1 MTLPDTMLN
10 KNPHCFIGMIRL
22 RDSKGLTS
30 FVTGTLISS
39 NLVLTSAHPLFNIS
53 KIQITEMRPFEFVLN
68 LHGDLEN
75 PSTIRVPIADYR
87 YPKEYEVAIK
97 KQFKYKPSSEEG
109 YNSFLES
116 VQHDYA
122 LLRLEK

>member
-1 MTLPDTMLN
+1 
-10 KNPHCFIGMIRL
+10 MIRL
-22 RDSKGLTS
+22 SDSSGRTS
-30 FVTGTLISS
+30 SVTGTLISS
-39 NLVLTSAHPLFNIS
+39 NLILTSANAFLEIFN
-53 KIQITEMRPFEFVLN
+53 IQITEMRPFEFVLN

-87 YPKEYEVAIK
+87 YPKEYETPLK
-97 KQFKYKPSSEEG
+97 KMFKYKPSSEEG